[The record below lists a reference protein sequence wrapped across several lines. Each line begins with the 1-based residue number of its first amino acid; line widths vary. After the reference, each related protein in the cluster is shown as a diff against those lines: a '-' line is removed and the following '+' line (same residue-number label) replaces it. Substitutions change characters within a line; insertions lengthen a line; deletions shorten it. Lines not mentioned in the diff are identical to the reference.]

1 MNSRNIKKGND
12 VVKSDVGEGI
22 DNNAICLKLWNKK
35 NMFIKPNVMS
45 NINLFDTYHLVDTYH
60 DGLTKVVGEV
70 AKF

>member
-1 MNSRNIKKGND
+1 
-12 VVKSDVGEGI
+12 
-22 DNNAICLKLWNKK
+22 LWNKK